1 GYFVEQ
7 IGFLFPDPI
16 GWARKMWPH
25 VTFYDKQKEIIY
37 SVIQNVETV
46 VPAGNELGKDFV
58 AGFIA
63 LYYFIFRDPVTV
75 VTTSVADDHL
85 RVLWGEIEDFIRSA
99 AFPIDYKDGGGLRV
113 NHREIRKVRN
123 GVVDMGKTYLWG
135 AVSEKGEKM
144 Q

>member
-1 GYFVEQ
+1 MSPKIHPCIECDCTGINIQVGKGLCQHCHGAGYFVEQ

-25 VTFYDKQKEIIY
+25 VTFYDKQKENIY

-99 AFPIDYKDGGGLRV
+99 AFPIDYKDGGGLR
-113 NHREIRKVRN
+113 
-123 GVVDMGKTYLWG
+123 
-135 AVSEKGEKM
+135 
-144 Q
+144 